1 MPNLVNGPF
10 TFWDLA
16 PFDFRRPEAPA
27 ASKKAA
33 GIMPHS
39 ANIAPP
45 VCPKCGAEM
54 LNVGKL
60 PQIGLKSL
68 LHVYKCDPCREVQL
82 VRDMDG
88 RAPM

>member
-1 MPNLVNGPF
+1 MGIGSF
-10 TFWDLA
+10 DL
-16 PFDFRRPEAPA
+16 RRVEAPA
-27 ASKKAA
+27 VSKKAA

-39 ANIAPP
+39 VNIAPP
-45 VCPKCGAEM
+45 VCPKCGTEM

-82 VRDMDG
+82 VRDADG
-88 RAPM
+88 RAPI

>member
-1 MPNLVNGPF
+1 LG
-10 TFWDLA
+10 L
-16 PFDFRRPEAPA
+16 FDFRRVEAPTV
-27 ASKKAA
+27 SKKAA

-45 VCPKCGAEM
+45 VCPKCGTEM

-82 VRDMDG
+82 VRDADV
-88 RAPM
+88 RAPI